1 VIASSKKVRA
11 LLKPEGAGG
20 RMHQTRQVLADR
32 FEVDSLLGQGGM
44 ARVYRGTDRVLGRP
58 VAIKVLADNLGCD
71 PQFVARFRQE
81 AQSAASVSHPNL
93 VSVFDTGSDG
103 DVHYI
108 VMEYVEGRTLDETIR
123 AEGPADPARAL
134 QIAKAVC
141 GALAAAHARG
151 IIHRDI
157 KPANILLQPDGVVKV
172 MDFGIAKG
180 ADSPSLTNAG
190 FVVGTAAYLSPEQAQ
205 GLSVDPRSDIYSL
218 GCVLYEMLTG
228 VPPLAG
234 ETLFDIAHKLAN
246 EEPLPPSSLN
256 PAVSE
261 NIDRIVMRA
270 LAKKPQA
277 RYQSALDMQVELEAT
292 YEVSVEG
299 QAWGTQPESMAFTAG
314 SSATTVIERDG
325 TATGVLSQDA
335 ARPAPEG
342 VRLGHPGS
350 GRLLLVAGLVLLA
363 LAALLA
369 FWTLA
374 GRQRPEAGS
383 SAQVAPPL
391 EPPPPAATSGP
402 PVPANAGLPAPEG
415 PADSMVQDVIQGLAG
430 GIVAAQNSGEITEK
444 AARDVAR
451 ELDKA
456 YEQYSEGDLD
466 DARDATAEARE
477 ELSKYYERGEVS
489 SARVNSLSEALS
501 RLEVALRE

>member
-1 VIASSKKVRA
+1 MLKSERA
-11 LLKPEGAGG
+11 VGSMRE
-20 RMHQTRQVLADR
+20 TRRVLADR
-32 FEVDSLLGQGGM
+32 FEIDSLLGQGGM

-58 VAIKVLADNLGCD
+58 VAIKVLADNLGSD

-123 AEGPADPARAL
+123 AEGPLDPTRAL
-134 QIAKAVC
+134 QIAAAIC

-190 FVVGTAAYLSPEQAQ
+190 FVVGTAAYLSPEQAR
-205 GLSVDPRSDIYSL
+205 GLSVDARSDIYSV

-228 VPPLAG
+228 VPPLPG
-234 ETLFDIAHKLAN
+234 ETRLDIANKLAN

-256 PAVSE
+256 PAASE
-261 NIDRIVMRA
+261 DVDRMVMRA
-270 LAKKPQA
+270 LAKSPED
-277 RYQSALDMQVELEAT
+277 RYQSALDMQVELDATTDVSMEA
-292 YEVSVEG
+292 E
-299 QAWGTQPESMAFTAG
+299 AWSTQRKSMAFPAG
-314 SSATTVIERDG
+314 SSATTIVPRDA
-325 TATGVLSQDA
+325 TATGVLRQDTA
-335 ARPAPEG
+335 LVAPEG
-342 VRLGHPGS
+342 VRLGHS
-350 GRLLLVAGLVLLA
+350 RFGRFLLVAGLLLLA

-374 GRQRPEAGS
+374 GRQSPEAGS
-383 SAQVAPPL
+383 STQGAPSP
-391 EPPPPAATSGP
+391 EPPSPAVTTGP
-402 PVPANAGLPAPEG
+402 PVPPNAGLPPPQGSSDA
-415 PADSMVQDVIQGLAG
+415 VVRDVIQRLAG
-430 GIVAAQNSGEITEK
+430 GIVAAESAGEISEK
-444 AARDVAR
+444 AARDVTR
-451 ELDKA
+451 EVEKA

-489 SARVNSLSEALS
+489 SALVNSLSEALS
-501 RLEVALRE
+501 RLEAALRG